1 MESKSDTNK
10 LIYETETK
18 SQIEIRLVVAKGE
31 RDGRGINWEF
41 GISRYK
47 LVYIW
52 RMGKQQGP
60 TVWHRELY
68 LIFYNKP

>member
-47 LVYIW
+47 LVYGEW
-52 RMGKQQGP
+52 
-60 TVWHRELY
+60 VN
-68 LIFYNKP
+68 NKVLPYGTENCI

>member
-47 LVYIW
+47 LVYGEW
-52 RMGKQQGP
+52 VNNK
-60 TVWHRELY
+60 VLLY
-68 LIFYNKP
+68 GTENCI